1 MHSGRRSSGLGQKQR
16 LNNPKKG
23 VKKGKKEW
31 REGGRGEIVGAYFT
45 AHLRR
50 GPPLGYRPD
59 DCLGLSL
66 TDSKDM
72 LLGQLIGTDSFR

>member
-1 MHSGRRSSGLGQKQR
+1 MHSVVAVVAWGQKQR

-50 GPPLGYRPD
+50 GPPLGYRPNG
-59 DCLGLSL
+59 CLGLSL